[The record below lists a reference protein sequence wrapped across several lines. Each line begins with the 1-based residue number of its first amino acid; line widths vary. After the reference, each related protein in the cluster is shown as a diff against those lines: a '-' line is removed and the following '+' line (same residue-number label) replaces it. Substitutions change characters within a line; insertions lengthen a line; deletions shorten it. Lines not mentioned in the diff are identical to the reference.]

1 MMAMA
6 VMMTMPKKTVAMAVM
21 AVASAMP
28 TMPTM
33 PSMPTVTAMASGE
46 SLARD
51 GQ

>member
-28 TMPTM
+28 TMPT
-33 PSMPTVTAMASGE
+33 VTAMASGE

>member
-28 TMPTM
+28 AMPT
-33 PSMPTVTAMASGE
+33 MPTVTAMASGE